1 MQITILPSSSQCFF
15 FNMHQVGAV
24 IDDITQLELMVSVYD
39 CDHPDTLWLAEQLTS
54 RNHELN
60 LLIGD

>member
-1 MQITILPSSSQCFF
+1 MQTTILPSSSQCFF

-24 IDDITQLELMVSVYD
+24 IDDIAQLELMVSVYD
-39 CDHPDTLWLAEQLTS
+39 CDHPDTQWLAEALTS

-60 LLIGD
+60 LMIGD